1 MFTIMELLGRVYVWI
16 CLGIFC
22 MNVNGQIDK
31 TKITDTMRRPSDT
44 IVKCLTCKELIW
56 ILSIKTDF
64 LVSQESAIEKAS
76 SLTVLLHDA
85 CKYPEW
91 TADYEINFNFERS
104 EYHVKLMGEKRAS
117 RDTWHDEYLLKGCNF
132 VYESKAKGIATEI
145 MKYINNKQKA
155 GNYVDSVQDK
165 ICEDVCIAASH
176 GQYGRKTY
184 SRDIGTSGEKVEIGV
199 HGDTLPKD
207 EKDEFLDDE
216 IDDWDD
222 TT

>member
-1 MFTIMELLGRVYVWI
+1 M
-16 CLGIFC
+16 
-22 MNVNGQIDK
+22 
-31 TKITDTMRRPSDT
+31 
-44 IVKCLTCKELIW
+44 
-56 ILSIKTDF
+56 
-64 LVSQESAIEKAS
+64 
-76 SLTVLLHDA
+76 
-85 CKYPEW
+85 
-91 TADYEINFNFERS
+91 
-104 EYHVKLMGEKRAS
+104 S
-117 RDTWHDEYLLKGCNF
+117 R
-132 VYESKAKGIATEI
+132 KAKGIATEI

-184 SRDIGTSGEKVEIGV
+184 SRDIGTSAENLEIGV